1 MKHITHVTRLHL
13 NKPEIMFRTPAFI
26 IALVLIITTI
36 ISFALQRAGL
46 DPANP
51 AYADGA
57 RSNIA
62 VAYALPGF
70 LVYYGV
76 QAVST
81 TFPFALALGTTRRAY
96 VLGTAL
102 ANLILS
108 VFVAAMLTVL
118 LWIELATDHWFFGS
132 YALDN
137 YALGSGDA
145 WVLAITVFLG
155 TFVAVTIGGFFGAIW
170 VRFGTKGP
178 TIAGVV
184 LGLIVVLILLAIAP
198 NFIEIV
204 TSITRVDLAVGAIVV
219 ALLALVGTWVTM
231 RRAAVR

>member
-1 MKHITHVTRLHL
+1 MKHITQVTRLHM
-13 NKPEIMFRTPAFI
+13 NKPEAMFRTPAFI
-26 IALVLIITTI
+26 ISLVLVITMI

-46 DPANP
+46 DPQNP

-57 RSNIA
+57 RSNFA

-108 VFVAAMLTVL
+108 VFVSAMMTVL
-118 LWIELATDHWFFGS
+118 LWIELATNHWFFGS

-137 YALGSGDA
+137 YALGAGDA
-145 WVLAITVFLG
+145 WVLAVTTFLG
-155 TFVAVTIGGFFGAIW
+155 TFVAVSVGGFFGAIW

-178 TIAGVV
+178 IIAGVV
-184 LGLIVVLILLAIAP
+184 LGLLLVLLVLLIAP

-204 TSITRVDLAVGAIVV
+204 TSITRFDLAIGAIAV
-219 ALLALVGTWVTM
+219 ALVALIGTWVTM